1 MIPFE
6 GLWKEWTRII
16 SDVGAV
22 VLTASGMFA
31 QSVITSCE
39 KMYKYKWIW
48 VKSRPTNFIN
58 AKNKPMSKFEEV
70 LVFSKGTTANKSNKR
85 MNYFPQGLIES
96 NIIEK
101 SGKTKFGSTTG
112 HRPCH
117 KDVSHRTLV
126 NYPTN
131 VLEFP
136 SQSKCLHPT
145 QKPVALF
152 EYLIR
157 TYTNEGDTV
166 LDNCAGS
173 GTTGVACINTNRHY
187 ILIEK
192 EQKYYDIC
200 KERICKAMSN
210 GI

>member
-1 MIPFE
+1 MQPFSSI
-6 GLWKEWTRII
+6 LVTSNLDMFKYEWIWQKSYITGVLNAKKQPVRNHESILVFYKKQPVYKPQGVKVVNKMTRQ
-16 SDVGAV
+16 G
-22 VLTASGMFA
+22 TASINYDKRPENTEYFQEIGNYPR
-31 QSVITSCE
+31 SVQLIS
-39 KMYKYKWIW
+39 
-48 VKSRPTNFIN
+48 
-58 AKNKPMSKFEEV
+58 
-70 LVFSKGTTANKSNKR
+70 SKG
-85 MNYFPQGLIES
+85 ES
-96 NIIEK
+96 
-101 SGKTKFGSTTG
+101 
-112 HRPCH
+112 
-117 KDVSHRTLV
+117 
-126 NYPTN
+126 
-131 VLEFP
+131 
-136 SQSKCLHPT
+136 SKLHPT